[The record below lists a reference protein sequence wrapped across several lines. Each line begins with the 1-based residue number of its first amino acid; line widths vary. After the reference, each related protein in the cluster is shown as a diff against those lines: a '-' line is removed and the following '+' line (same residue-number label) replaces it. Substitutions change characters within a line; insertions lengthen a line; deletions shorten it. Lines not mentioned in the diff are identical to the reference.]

1 MGYMQTV
8 RFTLLNSFVIFNE
21 SENITEAAK
30 RLGITQPALS
40 KQLKEFERG
49 IDIPVYTTQGRRKV
63 LTPFGRSLHV
73 RLKERLGNI
82 HEIITNEQVRYQSP
96 LYAKLSIAGRRGIL
110 DRISQRLTFEG
121 SLFFVESSND
131 KIIESLQDL
140 TAEIGISHI
149 IPDSFELVAKPLFK
163 EEFQLVI
170 PKKLLALKPTLGKD
184 LFSHLTKIPCLGYK
198 SDDEIVRAVCSFYS
212 ENSSAINM
220 FRATENYN
228 SIKEMVLAKMGWAVI
243 PSYLSLPAKETW
255 RIPIPSKVLLRRQF
269 YLIYRAEFSSV
280 PWFKELILNIHACF
294 RPNH

>member
-1 MGYMQTV
+1 MKTV
-8 RFTLLNSFVIFNE
+8 RVTLLNSFVVFNE

-40 KQLKEFERG
+40 KQLKELEKG
-49 IDIPVYTTQGRRKV
+49 IAVPVYTTQGRRKV
-63 LTPFGRSLHV
+63 LTPFGRSLHT

-82 HEIITNEQVRYQSP
+82 HELINSEQIRYQSP
-96 LYAKLSIAGRRGIL
+96 IYAKLSIAGRRGIL
-110 DRISQRLTFEG
+110 DRISQRLAFEG

-131 KIIESLQDL
+131 KIIESLQNL
-140 TAEIGISHI
+140 KVEIGITHI
-149 IPDSFELVAKPLFK
+149 VPDSFEFVAKPLFR

-170 PKKLLALKPTLGKD
+170 PKKLLADRPTLGKD
-184 LFSHLTKIPCLGYK
+184 LFVRLLKIPSLGYK
-198 SDDEIVRAVCSFYS
+198 SDDEIVRTVISFYS
-212 ENSSAINM
+212 GNTNALNM

-243 PSYLSLPAKETW
+243 PSYLNMPLKDTW

-280 PWFKELILNIHACF
+280 PWFKELILNIQECF
-294 RPNH
+294 RPKY